1 MNMNVLFFFIGLVL
15 VIIVLGDAFETMV
28 LPRRVTRQFRL
39 ARIFFRYT
47 WRSWLVMARLI
58 ISRKRK
64 ETFVGFFGPLSV
76 IVLIILWATG
86 LVFGFALLHWASG
99 SAIEVREG
107 TASFSTYLY
116 LSGTTLFTLGLGD
129 VTPVTPFGRGLI
141 AFEAGL
147 GLGFLALVISYL
159 PLLNQSFASR
169 EVTISLFDAH
179 AGSPPTAAEMIRR
192 HVHRNEI
199 DELREHLY
207 EWERWS
213 SELLESHLSYPVL
226 ALFRSQHDNQSW
238 LGSLMVILD
247 TCAFVLAGVEGVCK
261 HQAKFTFA
269 MARHTIVDL
278 AQIFN
283 CPPLHPD
290 KDRLPS
296 DELKHLCSL
305 ISSTGLKL
313 QELNVLEKELSEL
326 RQMYEPYVYSLSRYM
341 RITIPPWFLKSEHAD
356 NWQTTPWDTASSLQ
370 KKKRIQRVRDEHF

>member
-1 MNMNVLFFFIGLVL
+1 MNVSFFFIGLIL

-39 ARIFFRYT
+39 ARLFFRYT
-47 WRSWLVMARLI
+47 WRSWLAVAGLI
-58 ISRKRK
+58 PSRKRR
-64 ETFVGFFGPLSV
+64 ETFIGFFGPLSV

-99 SAIEVREG
+99 SAIIVPEG

-129 VTPVTPFGRGLI
+129 VTPANPFGRGLI
-141 AFEAGL
+141 AFESGL

-169 EVTISLFDAH
+169 EVTISLFDSH
-179 AGSPPTAAEMIRR
+179 SGSPPTAAEMIRR
-192 HVHRNEI
+192 HVHKNEI
-199 DELREHLY
+199 DELREHLH

-238 LGSLMVILD
+238 LGSLTVILD
-247 TCAFVLAGVEGVCK
+247 TCAFVLAGLEGVCK

-278 AQIFN
+278 AQIFD
-283 CPPLHPD
+283 CPPHHPD

-296 DELKHLCSL
+296 NELEHLCSFL
-305 ISSTGLKL
+305 ASTGLKL
-313 QELNVLEKELSEL
+313 QELSVLEKELSGL
-326 RQMYEPYVYSLSRYM
+326 RRMYEPYVYSLSRYLH
-341 RITIPPWFLKSEHAD
+341 ITIPPWILKSKHAD

-370 KKKRIQRVRDEHF
+370 KKKPLQRTRDEHF

>member
-1 MNMNVLFFFIGLVL
+1 
-15 VIIVLGDAFETMV
+15 
-28 LPRRVTRQFRL
+28 
-39 ARIFFRYT
+39 
-47 WRSWLVMARLI
+47 
-58 ISRKRK
+58 
-64 ETFVGFFGPLSV
+64 
-76 IVLIILWATG
+76 
-86 LVFGFALLHWASG
+86 
-99 SAIEVREG
+99 VREE
-107 TASFSTYLY
+107 TANFSTYLY

-129 VTPVTPFGRGLI
+129 VIPVTPFGRGLI

-169 EVTISLFDAH
+169 EVTISLFDSH
-179 AGSPPTAAEMIRR
+179 AGSPPTTSEMIHR
-192 HVHRNEI
+192 HVHQNDI

-238 LGSLMVILD
+238 LGSLTVILD
-247 TCAFVLAGVEGVCK
+247 TCAFVLAGLEGACK

-296 DELKHLCSL
+296 TELEYLCSL
-305 ISSTGLKL
+305 LASAGLKL
-313 QELNVLEKELSEL
+313 QEKNVLEQELSEL
-326 RQMYEPYVYSLSRYM
+326 RRMYEPYVYSLSRYM
-341 RITIPPWFLKSEHAD
+341 HITIPPWISKTKHAD
-356 NWQTTPWDTASSLQ
+356 NWQTSFWDTASGSQ
-370 KKKRIQRVRDEHF
+370 KMEPLKRGRDEHF

>member
-1 MNMNVLFFFIGLVL
+1 MNVLFFFIGLVL
-15 VIIVLGDAFETMV
+15 IIIVLGDAFETMV

-39 ARIFFRYT
+39 ARIFFRYS

-58 ISRKRK
+58 PSPKRK

-169 EVTISLFDAH
+169 EVTISLFDSH
-179 AGSPPTAAEMIRR
+179 AGSPPTASEMIRR
-192 HVHRNEI
+192 HVNQNEI
-199 DELREHLY
+199 DGLREHLH

-238 LGSLMVILD
+238 LGSLTVILD
-247 TCAFVLAGVEGVCK
+247 TCALVLAGLEGVCK
-261 HQAKFTFA
+261 QQAKFTFA

-296 DELKHLCSL
+296 DELEQLCSL
-305 ISSTGLKL
+305 LSSSGLKH
-313 QELNVLEKELSEL
+313 QEPKILEKELTNL
-326 RQMYEPYVYSLSRYM
+326 RRMYEPYVYSLSRYM
-341 RITIPPWFLKSEHAD
+341 QITIPPWILKSEHAD
-356 NWQTTPWDTASSLQ
+356 NWQTSPWDTVSDLQ
-370 KKKRIQRVRDEHF
+370 IKKRARRVRDEHF

>member
-1 MNMNVLFFFIGLVL
+1 MNVLFFFIGLVL

-47 WRSWLVMARLI
+47 WLSWLAVARLI
-58 ISRKRK
+58 PSRKRK
-64 ETFVGFFGPLSV
+64 ETLISFFGPLSV

-99 SAIEVREG
+99 STIIVREE
-107 TASFSTYLY
+107 TANFSTYLY

-129 VTPVTPFGRGLI
+129 VIPVTPFGRGLI

-169 EVTISLFDAH
+169 EVTISLFDSH
-179 AGSPPTAAEMIRR
+179 AGSPPTTSEMIHR
-192 HVHRNEI
+192 HIHQNDI

-238 LGSLMVILD
+238 LGSLTVILD
-247 TCAFVLAGVEGVCK
+247 TCAFVLAGLEGVCK

-283 CPPLHPD
+283 CRPLHPD

-296 DELKHLCSL
+296 TELEYLCSL
-305 ISSTGLKL
+305 LASAGLKL
-313 QELNVLEKELSEL
+313 QKKNVLEQELSEL
-326 RQMYEPYVYSLSRYM
+326 RRMYEPYVYSLSRYM
-341 RITIPPWFLKSEHAD
+341 HITIPPWISKTKHAD
-356 NWQTTPWDTASSLQ
+356 NWQTSFWDTAAVSQKMEPLQ
-370 KKKRIQRVRDEHF
+370 RGRDEHF

>member
-1 MNMNVLFFFIGLVL
+1 MNVLFLFIGLVL

-58 ISRKRK
+58 PSRKRK
-64 ETFVGFFGPLSV
+64 ETFISFFGPLSV

-99 SAIEVREG
+99 SAVEVREG

-129 VTPVTPFGRGLI
+129 VIPVTPFGRGLL

-169 EVTISLFDAH
+169 EVTISLFDSH
-179 AGSPPTAAEMIRR
+179 AGSPPTTSEMIQR
-192 HVHRNEI
+192 HIHQNDI
-199 DELREHLY
+199 AELREHLY

-238 LGSLMVILD
+238 LGSLTVILD
-247 TCAFVLAGVEGVCK
+247 TCAFVLAGLESVCK

-296 DELKHLCSL
+296 TELEHLCSL
-305 ISSTGLKL
+305 LASAGVKL
-313 QELNVLEKELSEL
+313 QEKNVFEQELSEL
-326 RQMYEPYVYSLSRYM
+326 RRMYEPYVYSLSRYM
-341 RITIPPWFLKSEHAD
+341 HITIPPWISKSKHAD
-356 NWQTTPWDTASSLQ
+356 NWQTSFWDTASGSQKVKPLQ
-370 KKKRIQRVRDEHF
+370 RGRDEHF

>member
-1 MNMNVLFFFIGLVL
+1 MNVLFFIIGLVL
-15 VIIVLGDAFETMV
+15 VIIVLGDTFETMV
-28 LPRRVTRQFRL
+28 LPRRVTRQIRL
-39 ARIFFRYT
+39 ARIFYRYSWKS
-47 WRSWLVMARLI
+47 WRALAELI
-58 ISRKRK
+58 SSRRRK
-64 ETFVGFFGPLSV
+64 ENFIGFFGPLSV

-86 LVFGFALLHWASG
+86 LVFGFALIHWASG
-99 SAIEVREG
+99 SAITIPGG
-107 TASFSTYLY
+107 TAGFSTYLY

-169 EVTISLFDAH
+169 EVTISLFDSH

-192 HVHRNEI
+192 HVHQNEI
-199 DELREHLY
+199 DGLREHLH

-247 TCAFVLAGVEGVCK
+247 TCALVLAGIEGVCK
-261 HQAKFTFA
+261 QQAKFTFA

-283 CPPLHPD
+283 CPPHHPD
-290 KDRLPS
+290 KDRLPL
-296 DELKHLCSL
+296 DELEYLCSVL
-305 ISSTGLKL
+305 SSSGLKL
-313 QELNVLEKELSEL
+313 REINELEKELSEL
-326 RQMYEPYVYSLSRYM
+326 RRMYEPYVYSLSRYM
-341 RITIPPWFLKSEHAD
+341 RITIPPWILKTEHAD
-356 NWQTTPWDTASSLQ
+356 NWQTTPWDTITTLQ
-370 KKKRIQRVRDEHF
+370 KKKTLRRMRDEHF

>member
-1 MNMNVLFFFIGLVL
+1 MNVLFFFIGLVL
-15 VIIVLGDAFETMV
+15 VVIVLGDTFETMV
-28 LPRRVTRQFRL
+28 LPRRVTRQIRL
-39 ARIFFRYT
+39 ARIFYRYT
-47 WRSWLVMARLI
+47 WRSWLAMAGLI
-58 ISRKRK
+58 PSRRRR
-64 ETFVGFFGPLSV
+64 ENFIGFFGPLSV

-86 LVFGFALLHWASG
+86 LVFGFALIHWASG
-99 SAIEVREG
+99 SAIIVPG
-107 TASFSTYLY
+107 GNASFSTYMY

-169 EVTISLFDAH
+169 EVTISLFDSH
-179 AGSPPTAAEMIRR
+179 AGSPPTASEMIRR
-192 HVHRNEI
+192 HVNQNEI
-199 DELREHLY
+199 DGLREHLH

-238 LGSLMVILD
+238 LGSLTVILD
-247 TCAFVLAGVEGVCK
+247 TCALVLAGLEGVCK
-261 HQAKFTFA
+261 QQAKFTFA

-296 DELKHLCSL
+296 NELEQLCSL
-305 ISSTGLKL
+305 LSASGLKH
-313 QELNVLEKELSEL
+313 QEQNVLERELSEL
-326 RQMYEPYVYSLSRYM
+326 RRMYEPYVYSLSRYM
-341 RITIPPWFLKSEHAD
+341 RITIPPWILKSEHAD
-356 NWQTTPWDTASSLQ
+356 NWQTSPWDTVSDLQ
-370 KKKRIQRVRDEHF
+370 IKKRARRVRDEHF